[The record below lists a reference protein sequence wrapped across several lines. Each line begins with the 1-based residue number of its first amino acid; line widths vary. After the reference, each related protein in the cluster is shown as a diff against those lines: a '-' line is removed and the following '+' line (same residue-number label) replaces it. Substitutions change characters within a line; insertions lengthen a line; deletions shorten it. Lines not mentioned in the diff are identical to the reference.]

1 MYVVICGILWFIQQ
15 VTFHNAFH
23 YPPIILNIMRGEL
36 LLFMFRRLSKI
47 SQYTVKAQEMG
58 KIIHLVSNEF
68 NSFDIKGYALF
79 ALLIT
84 PFGIGGVQTLLVM
97 RLGWPAFIILAVF
110 VGFLPLQVGVAQMNT
125 SLIEK
130 VNVQKDKRVKVC
142 SEII

>member
-1 MYVVICGILWFIQQ
+1 MYVVICGVLWFIQQ
-15 VTFHNAFH
+15 VTFHNTFH
-23 YPPIILNIMRGEL
+23 YPPVILNIMRGEL
-36 LLFMFRRLSKI
+36 LLFMFRRLSEI
-47 SQYTVKAQEMG
+47 SQYTIKAQEIG

-84 PFGIGGVQTLLVM
+84 PFGIGGVLTLLFM

-130 VNVQKDKRVKVC
+130 INVQKDKRVKVC